1 MIKDFIAK
9 QPIDVIV
16 DTDITDQRVVLPITV
31 EPNGFY
37 TDFHPEI
44 HSPNLTT
51 EKAIY
56 VAATHETKPIQ
67 TSNDLLNR
75 WLKF

>member
-16 DTDITDQRVVLPITV
+16 DTDITDTRVVLPVTIN
-31 EPNGFY
+31 PSGFY

-44 HSPNLTT
+44 HSPTLTT

-56 VAATHETKPIQ
+56 VAASQETKPIQ
-67 TSNDLLNR
+67 TSTDLLNR